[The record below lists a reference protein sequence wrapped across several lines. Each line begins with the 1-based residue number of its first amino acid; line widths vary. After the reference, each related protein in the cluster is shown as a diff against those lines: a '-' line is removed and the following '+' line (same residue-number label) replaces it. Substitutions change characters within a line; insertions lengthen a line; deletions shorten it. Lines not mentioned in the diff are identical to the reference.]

1 MDRAELSKRSVR
13 KQYPLNYSAHKS
25 DGHDALANFLSLL
38 KWKSET
44 MKSQSPAKIVLGKLG
59 SVGRDRG
66 LRDIARSLRD
76 AGAEVVYLGLRQTPE
91 SFVAAV
97 EQEDPDAVCIT
108 SHTSDDLVRE
118 LLENLRSA
126 GEGAVATPVIVAG
139 DDAGGLSGIGIAA
152 VVETGASA
160 EEIAAQVRQA
170 VGGDRA
176 DGASAGSSQAER
188 NIEDLLQK
196 ARSGSNRAVGRLLS
210 ALEDETDAGAEL
222 RKLLPDVASG
232 TDSADGSHVIG
243 IAGASGTGKSTLCSR
258 LIEAASGKIRGPG
271 RPKKSDAPPRRTAVL
286 SADASSQRS
295 GGAILGDR
303 IRMTSSI
310 QKPQSSVEDN
320 VFFRSVAS
328 RGQNGGNT
336 AWIPDAV
343 KLLKAAGF
351 DLIVVETS
359 GDGHTDSLIAE
370 VADTLVMVVTGD
382 WGDSIQASKAG
393 LLEFAD
399 IFVVNKADAQE
410 GDSVCRDLE
419 RMLDMGFESSWRPP
433 VLQTA
438 AASGEGTAD
447 LWNLIEAHK
456 MYGA

>member
-1 MDRAELSKRSVR
+1 
-13 KQYPLNYSAHKS
+13 
-25 DGHDALANFLSLL
+25 
-38 KWKSET
+38 

-118 LLENLRSA
+118 LLESLQSA

-139 DDAGGLSGIGIAA
+139 DGGDAGVRSGIGIAA
-152 VVETGASA
+152 VVETGASS
-160 EEIAAQVRQA
+160 EEIAAKVRQA
-170 VGGDRA
+170 VGGGSA
-176 DGASAGSSQAER
+176 EGASAGSGQADG
-188 NIEDLLQK
+188 NIADLLQQ

-210 ALEDETDAGAEL
+210 ALEDGTDAGAEL
-222 RKLLPDVASG
+222 RKLLLDVASG
-232 TDSADGSHVIG
+232 TDSADESHVIG
-243 IAGASGTGKSTLCSR
+243 IAGASGAGKSTVCSR

-286 SADASSQRS
+286 SVDASSQRS
-295 GGAILGDR
+295 SGAILGDR

-310 QKPQSSVEDN
+310 QKPQSSVEEN

-328 RGQNGGNT
+328 RGQNGG

-343 KLLKAAGF
+343 KLLEAAGF

-382 WGDSIQASKAG
+382 WGDSIQANKAG

-399 IFVVNKADAQE
+399 IFVVNKADTQE

-419 RMLDMGFESSWRPP
+419 RMLDAGFESSWRPP
-433 VLQTA
+433 VIQTA

>member
-1 MDRAELSKRSVR
+1 
-13 KQYPLNYSAHKS
+13 
-25 DGHDALANFLSLL
+25 
-38 KWKSET
+38 

-66 LRDIARSLRD
+66 LRDIARALRD
-76 AGAEVVYLGLRQTPE
+76 VGAEVVYLGLRQTPE

-97 EQEDPDAVCIT
+97 DQEDPDAVCIT

-118 LLENLRSA
+118 LLESLQSA
-126 GEGAVATPVIVAG
+126 GEEAVATPVIVAG
-139 DDAGGLSGIGIAA
+139 DDGDARGLHGIGIAA
-152 VVETGASA
+152 VVETGASS
-160 EEIAAQVRQA
+160 EEIAAKVRQA

-176 DGASAGSSQAER
+176 EGASAGSSQADG
-188 NIEDLLQK
+188 NTADLLQK

-210 ALEDETDAGAEL
+210 ALEDGTDAGADL
-222 RKLLPDVASG
+222 RKLLPEVASG
-232 TDSADGSHVIG
+232 ADSAGGSHVIG
-243 IAGASGTGKSTLCSR
+243 IAGASGVGKSTLCSR
-258 LIEAASGKIRGPG
+258 VIEAASGKIRGPG

-286 SADASSQRS
+286 SVDASSQRS

-328 RGQNGGNT
+328 RGQNGG
-336 AWIPDAV
+336 AWLPDAV
-343 KLLKAAGF
+343 KLLEAAGF

-370 VADTLVMVVTGD
+370 IADTLVMVVTGD
-382 WGDSIQASKAG
+382 WGDSIQANKAG
-393 LLEFAD
+393 LQEFAD
-399 IFVVNKADAQE
+399 IFVVNKTDAQD

-433 VLQTA
+433 VIQTA

-456 MYGA
+456 IYGA

>member
-1 MDRAELSKRSVR
+1 
-13 KQYPLNYSAHKS
+13 
-25 DGHDALANFLSLL
+25 
-38 KWKSET
+38 
-44 MKSQSPAKIVLGKLG
+44 MKSQSPEKIVLGKLG

-66 LRDIARSLRD
+66 LRDIARALRD

-118 LLENLRSA
+118 LLESLQSA

-139 DDAGGLSGIGIAA
+139 DGGDAGGLRGIGIAA
-152 VVETGASA
+152 VVETGASSD
-160 EEIAAQVRQA
+160 EIAAQVHQA
-170 VGGDRA
+170 AGGGRA
-176 DGASAGSSQAER
+176 EGASAGSGQADG
-188 NIEDLLQK
+188 NIADLLQQ
-196 ARSGSNRAVGRLLS
+196 ARSGSNRAAGRLLS
-210 ALEDETDAGAEL
+210 TLEDGTDAGAEL
-222 RKLLPDVASG
+222 RKLLPDVASDA
-232 TDSADGSHVIG
+232 DSADGSHVIG
-243 IAGASGTGKSTLCSR
+243 IAGASGAGKSTVCSR

-271 RPKKSDAPPRRTAVL
+271 RPKKSDAPPRKTAVL
-286 SADASSQRS
+286 SVDASSQRS

-303 IRMTSSI
+303 IRMTSAI
-310 QKPQSSVEDN
+310 QKPQSSVEEN
-320 VFFRSVAS
+320 VFFRSAAS
-328 RGQNGGNT
+328 RGQNGG

-343 KLLKAAGF
+343 KLLEAAEFG
-351 DLIVVETS
+351 LIVVETS

-382 WGDSIQASKAG
+382 WGDSIQANKAG

-433 VLQTA
+433 VIQTA
-438 AASGEGTAD
+438 AISGEGTAD

>member
-1 MDRAELSKRSVR
+1 
-13 KQYPLNYSAHKS
+13 
-25 DGHDALANFLSLL
+25 
-38 KWKSET
+38 

-66 LRDIARSLRD
+66 LRDIARALRD

-118 LLENLRSA
+118 LLESLQSA

-139 DDAGGLSGIGIAA
+139 DGGDAGGLHGIGIAA
-152 VVETGASA
+152 VVETGASS
-160 EEIAAQVRQA
+160 EEIAAQVHQA
-170 VGGDRA
+170 AGGSRAEGASTGGGQA
-176 DGASAGSSQAER
+176 DG
-188 NIEDLLQK
+188 NIADLLQQ

-210 ALEDETDAGAEL
+210 ALEDGTDAGAEL
-222 RKLLPDVASG
+222 RKLLADVASG
-232 TDSADGSHVIG
+232 ADSADGSHVIG
-243 IAGASGTGKSTLCSR
+243 IAGASGAGKSTVCSR
-258 LIEAASGKIRGPG
+258 LIEAASGKIRSPG
-271 RPKKSDAPPRRTAVL
+271 RPKKSDAPPRKTAVL
-286 SADASSQRS
+286 SVDASSQRS

-303 IRMTSSI
+303 IRMTSAI
-310 QKPQSSVEDN
+310 QKPQSSVEEN
-320 VFFRSVAS
+320 VFFRSAAS
-328 RGQNGGNT
+328 RGQNGG

-343 KLLKAAGF
+343 KLLEAAWF

-370 VADTLVMVVTGD
+370 VAGTLVMVVTGD
-382 WGDSIQASKAG
+382 WGDSIQANKAG

-433 VLQTA
+433 VIQTA

-447 LWNLIEAHK
+447 LWSLIEAHK

>member
-1 MDRAELSKRSVR
+1 
-13 KQYPLNYSAHKS
+13 
-25 DGHDALANFLSLL
+25 
-38 KWKSET
+38 
-44 MKSQSPAKIVLGKLG
+44 MKSQSPEKIVLGKLG

-66 LRDIARSLRD
+66 LRDIARALRD

-118 LLENLRSA
+118 LLESLQSA

-139 DDAGGLSGIGIAA
+139 DDAGGLRGIGIAA
-152 VVETGASA
+152 VVEAGASS
-160 EEIAAQVRQA
+160 EEIAAQVHQA
-170 VGGDRA
+170 VGGGRAEGANAGSGQA
-176 DGASAGSSQAER
+176 DG
-188 NIEDLLQK
+188 NIADLLQQ

-210 ALEDETDAGAEL
+210 ALEDGTDAGAEL
-222 RKLLPDVASG
+222 RKLLPDVASDA
-232 TDSADGSHVIG
+232 DSADGSHVIG
-243 IAGASGTGKSTLCSR
+243 IAGASGAGKSTVCSR

-271 RPKKSDAPPRRTAVL
+271 RPKKSDAPPRKTAVL
-286 SADASSQRS
+286 SVDASSQRS

-303 IRMTSSI
+303 IRMTSAI
-310 QKPQSSVEDN
+310 QKPQSSVEEN
-320 VFFRSVAS
+320 IFFRSAAS
-328 RGQNGGNT
+328 RGQNGG

-343 KLLKAAGF
+343 KLLEAAGF

-382 WGDSIQASKAG
+382 WGDSIQANKAG

-433 VLQTA
+433 VIQTA
-438 AASGEGTAD
+438 AISGEGTAD
-447 LWNLIEAHK
+447 LWSLIEAHK